1 MLAWCRSAPGRSLRS
16 TTLRLTFVS
25 YEVWGGAMDPYDE
38 AVATAA
44 TADVTIRWVKPVKA
58 FGYVVLTVAAIAGIL
73 AFVALITVAAAG
85 FPFGPTFVLGLGL
98 LAFALI
104 GFLQASAVLMV
115 ASYVQMKS
123 QEVSYRV
130 AHLLSEDD

>member
-1 MLAWCRSAPGRSLRS
+1 MIR
-16 TTLRLTFVS
+16 TLI
-25 YEVWGGAMDPYDE
+25 GA
-38 AVATAA
+38 
-44 TADVTIRWVKPVKA
+44 
-58 FGYVVLTVAAIAGIL
+58 
-73 AFVALITVAAAG
+73 AAAG
-85 FPFGPTFVLGLGL
+85 FQLGATVVLGLGL

-130 AHLLSEDD
+130 AHLLSEDE